1 MERAFVEYI
10 WLDGAEPTQALRSK
24 SRLIPFEGEIKVS
37 DLPDWGF
44 DGSST
49 NQAAGSDSDCELKP
63 VRIVKDP
70 LRGKGYYLAL
80 CEVYNAD
87 GTVHATNKRAS
98 LVDVM
103 ERGGNDQDA
112 YAGFEQEYTLFS
124 KSGRPLGW
132 PEGGYPAPQGPFYC
146 GVGASNIFGRDICDE
161 HAKACEDAGL
171 NIYGTNAEVMPGQWE
186 FQIGYRAF
194 EGEASDPLTMADHV
208 WLARFLLQRISEK
221 YDVTVSF
228 ENKPVKGDWNGAGM
242 HTNFSTKDMRD
253 KTKGMGAIES
263 AVNNLA
269 EKHQLHI
276 ENYGSGL
283 AERLTGLHETCSITE
298 FRSGNSDRGASIRI
312 PMATTRKGYGY
323 IEDRRPG
330 ANSDPYIVSEL
341 LMTTIC
347 NL

>member
-1 MERAFVEYI
+1 MKRAFVEYI

-24 SRLIPFEGEIKVS
+24 SRLVPFEGELNVS
-37 DLPDWGF
+37 DLPEWGF

-49 NQAAGSDSDCELKP
+49 NQAAGNDSDCELKA
-63 VRIVKDP
+63 VRVVKDP
-70 LRGKGYYLAL
+70 LRGEGYFLAL
-80 CEVYNAD
+80 CEVFNAD

-98 LVDVM
+98 LVEVM
-103 ERGGNDQDA
+103 EKGGNEQDA
-112 YAGFEQEYTLFS
+112 YVGFEQEYTLFN

-146 GVGASNIFGRDICDE
+146 GVGASNIFGRNICDE

-194 EGEASDPLTMADHV
+194 DGEAADPLTMSDHV

-228 ENKPVKGDWNGAGM
+228 ENKPIKGDWNGAGM

-253 KTKGMGAIES
+253 KSKGMGAIES

-283 AERLTGLHETCSITE
+283 AERLTGLHETCSINE

-330 ANSDPYIVSEL
+330 ANSDPYIVAEL
-341 LMTTIC
+341 LMKTVC

>member
-1 MERAFVEYI
+1 MKRAFVEYI

-24 SRLIPFEGEIKVS
+24 SRLVTFESEPAVS

-49 NQAAGSDSDCELKP
+49 NQADGNDSDCELKP
-63 VRIVKDP
+63 VRVAKDP
-70 LRGKGYYLAL
+70 LRGEGYYLAL

-87 GTVHATNKRAS
+87 GSVHATNKRAS
-98 LVDVM
+98 LVEVM
-103 ERGGNDQDA
+103 EKGGNEQDA
-112 YAGFEQEYTLFS
+112 YVGFEQEYTLFN

-146 GVGASNIFGRDICDE
+146 GVGASNIFGREICDE
-161 HAKACEDAGL
+161 HAKACEEAGL

-194 EGEASDPLTMADHV
+194 DGEAADPLTMSDHV

-228 ENKPVKGDWNGAGM
+228 ENKPIKGDWNGAGM
-242 HTNFSTKDMRD
+242 HTNFSTRDMRD
-253 KTKGMGAIES
+253 KSKGMGAIES

-283 AERLTGLHETCSITE
+283 ADRLTGLHETCSINE

-341 LMTTIC
+341 LMKTIC

>member
-1 MERAFVEYI
+1 MKKSFVEYI
-10 WLDGAEPTQALRSK
+10 WLDGAEPTQELRSK
-24 SRLIPFEGEIKVS
+24 SRLIGHEGEIKVS

-49 NQAAGSDSDCELKP
+49 NQAEGSDSDCELKP

-70 LRGKGYYLAL
+70 LRGEGYFLAL

-87 GTVHATNKRAS
+87 GSVHSTNHRAG
-98 LVDVM
+98 LVEVM
-103 ERGGNDQDA
+103 EKGGNDQDA
-112 YAGFEQEYTLFS
+112 YAGFEQEYTLFN

-132 PEGGYPAPQGPFYC
+132 PEGGYPAAQGPFYC
-146 GVGASNIFGRDICDE
+146 GVGSSNVFGRDICDE
-161 HAKACEDAGL
+161 HARVCEEAGL

-186 FQIGYRAF
+186 FQIGYRGF
-194 EGEASDPLTMADHV
+194 EEASDPLTMSDHI
-208 WLARFLLQRISEK
+208 WLARFLLHRISEK
-221 YDVTVSF
+221 HNVTVSF
-228 ENKPVKGDWNGAGM
+228 DNKPIKGDWNGAGM
-242 HTNFSTKDMRD
+242 HTNFSTKDMRN
-253 KTKGMGAIES
+253 KSKGMGAIES

-269 EKHQLHI
+269 DKHQLHV
-276 ENYGSGL
+276 ENYGHGL
-283 AERLTGLHETCSITE
+283 ADRLTGLHETCSINE

-330 ANSDPYIVSEL
+330 ANSDPYIVSKL
-341 LMTTIC
+341 LMKTVC